1 MIRGDAAAPAG
12 RPRTILY
19 TTLAL
24 CAFATNSILCRL
36 ALGDGSIDP
45 ASFTALRLL
54 SGTLVLLAILLL
66 RGRRPGGD
74 WLSGLALFLYAAPFS
89 FAYVSLGVGT
99 GALLAFGAVQLTMLA
114 AGIRQGERP
123 PATEWWGILAAVG
136 GLVYLVSPGLRAP
149 SLAGSALMIVAGV
162 AWGIYSLRGRRVAHP
177 VAATAGNFLRALPFT
192 LLVSLAFLH
201 QADISPGGAILAV
214 VSGALTSG
222 VGYVI
227 WYAALRGLT
236 ATRAAAA
243 QLATPALAA
252 LGGVLF
258 LGEPVTLRLIVA
270 GALIL
275 GGVALA
281 LRRR

>member
-1 MIRGDAAAPAG
+1 
-12 RPRTILY
+12 
-19 TTLAL
+19 
-24 CAFATNSILCRL
+24 
-36 ALGDGSIDP
+36 
-45 ASFTALRLL
+45 
-54 SGTLVLLAILLL
+54 VILLL
-66 RGRRPGGD
+66 RGRRPEGD

-99 GALLAFGAVQLTMLA
+99 GALLAFGAVQLTMLT

-149 SLAGSALMIVAGV
+149 SFAGSVLMIVAGV
-162 AWGIYSLRGRRVAHP
+162 AWGIYSLRGRRAAHP

-201 QADISPGGAILAV
+201 QADLSPGGAILAI

-258 LGEPVTLRLIVA
+258 LGEPISARLVIA
-270 GALIL
+270 GAFIL